1 MKQLLF
7 FLCLCHSF
15 SLFAQITLVGTVT
28 DQQTQ
33 EPLVGVGI
41 IANQNK
47 TYSTVTDVD
56 GHYSLSLPLGKYQI
70 QFSSVGFTTRSVAIE
85 LTQGQTTLDVTLQT
99 AQTELDMV
107 VISASQYEKRIAEE
121 TVSIDIIKNNIIK
134 NNNLQDL
141 SDVVERVPGVNIIDG
156 QASIR
161 GGSGYGYG
169 TGSRVQVVVDDLPLI
184 TGDFG
189 EVRWDFV
196 PIESVEQVE
205 VLKGASSVLYGSSAL
220 NGVINVRT
228 STAKSEPETQVNM
241 FKGVYFNPRN
251 EKIKW
256 WRENQPNF
264 TGFSLV
270 HKEKKKNGDYVFGTN
285 AYQLNSYLQEG
296 DQQQVRFYLKTRYR
310 SPKVDNLYYGVNFNT
325 MLQDYGRF
333 FLWKHADTAAYEPFD
348 GDNFDRYWLT
358 TIDPYVT
365 YIDKHGFQHK
375 LRTRYYNLVRYRSS
389 WEPTIV
395 SNTIYGEYQIQKHF
409 GNDFTATAGVIS
421 NLFGGWTNLYD
432 NGNQIMW
439 TYGYGAY
446 GQLEK
451 KWGKVSTVAGLRYEK
466 NTINK
471 LVDTLQA
478 SLPLVGRLG
487 INAELTRTTFLRAS
501 FGQGYRAPSL
511 IERFINAELTGVIN
525 VFPNPSLV
533 PEQGWNAEM
542 GVKQGFK
549 IGNWNAYVD
558 GTVFWTEY
566 KNMTEFTFTR
576 IGTDIGFQNQNVKGA
591 RIVGFEGI
599 VSGEGKIGSLPFKI
613 YGGYTFTYPGDLETD
628 TSQRKVTVFLD
639 NLWQSF
645 GGVDSLQNSI
655 LRYRFRNNAR
665 LDAELNY
672 KKITAGIT
680 LTYNSPMDKIDE
692 VFLYVIPGLNDYRKT
707 HTKGI
712 LVTDL
717 RLLYRASK
725 QDTISLLIKNMFNTE
740 YYWRP
745 GIMEAPANVTL
756 QYRMNL

>member
-270 HKEKKKNGDYVFGTN
+270 HKEKKKM
-285 AYQLNSYLQEG
+285 AI
-296 DQQQVRFYLKTRYR
+296 
-310 SPKVDNLYYGVNFNT
+310 
-325 MLQDYGRF
+325 M
-333 FLWKHADTAAYEPFD
+333 FL
-348 GDNFDRYWLT
+348 
-358 TIDPYVT
+358 
-365 YIDKHGFQHK
+365 
-375 LRTRYYNLVRYRSS
+375 
-389 WEPTIV
+389 
-395 SNTIYGEYQIQKHF
+395 
-409 GNDFTATAGVIS
+409 
-421 NLFGGWTNLYD
+421 
-432 NGNQIMW
+432 
-439 TYGYGAY
+439 
-446 GQLEK
+446 
-451 KWGKVSTVAGLRYEK
+451 
-466 NTINK
+466 
-471 LVDTLQA
+471 
-478 SLPLVGRLG
+478 
-487 INAELTRTTFLRAS
+487 
-501 FGQGYRAPSL
+501 AP
-511 IERFINAELTGVIN
+511 
-525 VFPNPSLV
+525 
-533 PEQGWNAEM
+533 M
-542 GVKQGFK
+542 
-549 IGNWNAYVD
+549 
-558 GTVFWTEY
+558 
-566 KNMTEFTFTR
+566 R
-576 IGTDIGFQNQNVKGA
+576 I
-591 RIVGFEGI
+591 
-599 VSGEGKIGSLPFKI
+599 
-613 YGGYTFTYPGDLETD
+613 
-628 TSQRKVTVFLD
+628 
-639 NLWQSF
+639 
-645 GGVDSLQNSI
+645 NSI
-655 LRYRFRNNAR
+655 AICKKATNNKSAF
-665 LDAELNY
+665 
-672 KKITAGIT
+672 I
-680 LTYNSPMDKIDE
+680 
-692 VFLYVIPGLNDYRKT
+692 
-707 HTKGI
+707 
-712 LVTDL
+712 
-717 RLLYRASK
+717 SK
-725 QDTISLLIKNMFNTE
+725 PAIVAPRSIIC
-740 YYWRP
+740 
-745 GIMEAPANVTL
+745 IMA
-756 QYRMNL
+756 